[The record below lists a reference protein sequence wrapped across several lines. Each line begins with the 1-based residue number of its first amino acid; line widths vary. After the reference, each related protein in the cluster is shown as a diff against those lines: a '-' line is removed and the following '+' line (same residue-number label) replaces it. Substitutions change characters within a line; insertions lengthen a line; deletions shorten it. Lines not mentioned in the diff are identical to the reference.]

1 MRIFKNRGDIYIS
14 SSRKKS
20 DLEQKIL
27 LAVLAFIIVF
37 TAVFL
42 IIFGVRYDFSFKA
55 FITPEDL
62 KEEEN
67 VEVEQL
73 PQVQGKT
80 NYLLLLSNENTEDL
94 YFCALLQTDMD
105 TVSYKAC
112 TIAPQTQENATA
124 ISDIYQSLG
133 AAGVANS
140 LSRLFGIDIDY
151 YADFNYTDYVD
162 FFDYLGSVN
171 YTVLNDVRYKDTSR
185 YGYNIRI
192 SAGDQTLDGDSAVKL
207 MRYYVSQENNFSA
220 VNDIILAAVSQH
232 INQENYEKRER
243 AFSRF
248 IEYAQ
253 TNITVRDFTAQQDNL
268 TVLSSDTTGVN
279 VYNVQVSYEG
289 SVITSDSVSDVLGYF
304 SK

>member
-124 ISDIYQSLG
+124 ISDTYQSLG

-268 TVLSSDTTGVN
+268 TVLSSDTMGVN
-279 VYNVQVSYEG
+279 VYNVPVSYEG

>member
-112 TIAPQTQENATA
+112 TIAPQTQENSTA
-124 ISDIYQSLG
+124 ISDTYQSLG

-268 TVLSSDTTGVN
+268 TVLSSDTMGVN
-279 VYNVQVSYEG
+279 VYNVPVSYEG

>member
-112 TIAPQTQENATA
+112 TIAPQTQENKTA

-220 VNDIILAAVSQH
+220 VNDIILASVSQH

-268 TVLSSDTTGVN
+268 TVLSSDTMGVN
-279 VYNVQVSYEG
+279 VYNVPVSYEG

>member
-220 VNDIILAAVSQH
+220 VNDIILASVSQH

-268 TVLSSDTTGVN
+268 TVLSSDTTSVN
-279 VYNVQVSYEG
+279 VYNVPVSYEG

>member
-112 TIAPQTQENATA
+112 TIAPQTQENKTA
-124 ISDIYQSLG
+124 ISDTYQSLG

-268 TVLSSDTTGVN
+268 TVLSSDTMGVN
-279 VYNVQVSYEG
+279 VYNVPVSYEG

>member
-112 TIAPQTQENATA
+112 TIAPQTQENGTA
-124 ISDIYQSLG
+124 ISDTYQSLG

-268 TVLSSDTTGVN
+268 TVLSSNTTGVN
-279 VYNVQVSYEG
+279 VYNVPVSYEG

>member
-55 FITPEDL
+55 FITPDDLIEED
-62 KEEEN
+62 N

-80 NYLLLLSNENTEDL
+80 NYLLLMSNENTDEL
-94 YFCALLQTDMD
+94 YFCTLLQTDMD

-112 TIAPQTQENATA
+112 TLSPETQENGSS
-124 ISDIYQSLG
+124 ISDTYQSLG
-133 AAGVANS
+133 AAGVSNS

-151 YADFNYTDYVD
+151 YADFNYTDYED

-192 SAGDQTLDGDSAVKL
+192 SAGNQTLDGDSAVKL
-207 MRYYVSQENNFSA
+207 MRYYVSQENNYSA
-220 VNDIILAAVSQH
+220 VNDIVLSALTQH
-232 INQENYEKRER
+232 INQENYENRER
-243 AFSRF
+243 IFSRF
-248 IEYAQ
+248 IEYTN

-279 VYNVQVSYEG
+279 IYNVPVNYDSG
-289 SVITSDSVSDVLGYF
+289 SVTSDSVSDVLGYF

>member
-112 TIAPQTQENATA
+112 TIAPQTQENGTE
-124 ISDIYQSLG
+124 ISDTYQSLG